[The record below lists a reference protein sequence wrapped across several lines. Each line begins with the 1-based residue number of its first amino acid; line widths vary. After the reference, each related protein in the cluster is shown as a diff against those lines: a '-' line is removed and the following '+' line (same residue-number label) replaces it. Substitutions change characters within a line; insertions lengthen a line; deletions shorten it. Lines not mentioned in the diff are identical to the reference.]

1 MYIVSTNYYS
11 FYLLCIFALL
21 QTILQDLSTSPCHPQ
36 NADPF
41 CKCTSC
47 HEVCKAISQLT
58 DPKKSFSC
66 PSDVRLGA
74 RVLVRGRYA
83 GIIRYVG
90 DLDSNFVNSK
100 IYIGVKLDDP
110 GEHREIKAL

>member
-1 MYIVSTNYYS
+1 MS
-11 FYLLCIFALL
+11 
-21 QTILQDLSTSPCHPQ
+21 
-36 NADPF
+36 
-41 CKCTSC
+41 
-47 HEVCKAISQLT
+47 KAISQLT
-58 DPKKSFSC
+58 DPKKSYSC

-83 GIIRYVG
+83 GSIRYVG

-110 GEHREIKAL
+110 GKCIKKLYLCIIIIFVEMIIKFSYL